1 MLCVS
6 HSLRPKFITSRQCF
20 VMYQL
25 AKILHSI
32 FVEVKQTTA
41 AHLAFFCRRKRR
53 KETRKKVLEDGT
65 EVEVEVEVDEE
76 GNEVEGKVVSILDA
90 LDKK

>member
-1 MLCVS
+1 M
-6 HSLRPKFITSRQCF
+6 
-20 VMYQL
+20 
-25 AKILHSI
+25 
-32 FVEVKQTTA
+32 
-41 AHLAFFCRRKRR
+41 
-53 KETRKKVLEDGT
+53 LEDGT